1 MARPY
6 PVFADIEVKL
16 NILRVEC
23 TRCGRKG
30 RYSVRKLIGKYGRKA
45 NMMKWKQQLNGDCPK
60 RDAPQ
65 LQERCDLLCPDLPK
79 VL

>member
-1 MARPY
+1 MARSY
-6 PVFADIEVKL
+6 LIFGDIEGKL
-16 NILRVEC
+16 DMLRVEC

-30 RYSVRKLIGKYGRKA
+30 RYNVRKLIEKYGRKA

>member
-1 MARPY
+1 M
-6 PVFADIEVKL
+6 
-16 NILRVEC
+16 LRVEC

-30 RYSVRKLIGKYGRKA
+30 RYSLRKLIEKYGRKA
-45 NMMKWKQQLNGDCPK
+45 LMKWKQQLNGDCPK

>member
-1 MARPY
+1 M
-6 PVFADIEVKL
+6 VV
-16 NILRVEC
+16 
-23 TRCGRKG
+23 
-30 RYSVRKLIGKYGRKA
+30 IGKSSEVLRDRGQHEFELYA
-45 NMMKWKQQLNGDCPK
+45 ASSPK